1 MKKYI
6 FLSLTFLFVINSK
19 AQEKIK
25 DTLYFD
31 LDNSYIYESKSV
43 PNKFLLKDKNSD
55 EEFYFVGTKVEYNLK
70 PKNILCLKEVIRVP
84 KYYSEKKKEKLDNY
98 ELLNFFSASTI
109 YLVRKIND
117 KFEFINVN
125 PIIEHYD

>member
-1 MKKYI
+1 MKNYI
-6 FLSLTFLFVINSK
+6 FISIAFLCIFNSK

-31 LDNSYIYESKSV
+31 LDNSYIYESEYV
-43 PNKFLLKDKNSD
+43 PNKFLLKDKNSN
-55 EEFYFVGTKVEYNLK
+55 EEIYFVATKVEYNLK
-70 PKNILCLKEVIRVP
+70 PKSVLCLKKMIRVP

-98 ELLNFFSASTI
+98 KLLEFLTSSTI
-109 YLVRKIND
+109 YLVRKKNG
-117 KFEFINVN
+117 KFEYINVN